1 MINSKE
7 DYLYYLKRDKIA
19 LGKANASRP
28 KIIHD
33 EIWKFERLLRKTEY
47 YHNCRKDFF
56 GKLYGTY
63 LQAKYYRA
71 RLKHN
76 TYIPLNVFGPG
87 LSIAHF
93 GSIVVNG
100 NARIGENCRI
110 QESTTIGATNGATT
124 APCLGN
130 NVFLGS
136 GARVVGDIRVADNVA
151 IGANAVV
158 VKNIDASGTTWGGVP
173 AKQISNHT
181 SINNLC
187 ADLFK

>member
-100 NARIGENCRI
+100 NARIGE
-110 QESTTIGATNGATT
+110 
-124 APCLGN
+124 
-130 NVFLGS
+130 
-136 GARVVGDIRVADNVA
+136 
-151 IGANAVV
+151 
-158 VKNIDASGTTWGGVP
+158 K
-173 AKQISNHT
+173 
-181 SINNLC
+181 
-187 ADLFK
+187 

>member
-47 YHNCRKDFF
+47 YHNCRKDIL

-63 LQAKYYRA
+63 LQVKYYHA

-100 NARIGENCRI
+100 NARVGENCRI
-110 QESTTIGATNGATT
+110 QESTTIGATNGATI
-124 APCLGN
+124 APYLGN
-130 NVFLGS
+130 NIFLGS
-136 GARVVGDIRVADNVA
+136 GARVIGDIRVADDVA
-151 IGANAVV
+151 IGAKLV
-158 VKNIDASGTTWGGVP
+158 
-173 AKQISNHT
+173 
-181 SINNLC
+181 LM
-187 ADLFK
+187 LL